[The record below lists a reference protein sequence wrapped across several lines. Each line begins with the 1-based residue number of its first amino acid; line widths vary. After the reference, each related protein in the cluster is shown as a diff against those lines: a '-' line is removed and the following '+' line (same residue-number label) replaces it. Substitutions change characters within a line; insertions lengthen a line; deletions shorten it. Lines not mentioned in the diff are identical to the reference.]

1 MILNRLTKLVAIIAS
16 TLLVATGFIALAAE
30 PKAVAANAA
39 QFDPGNIISD
49 SVFYDFGTMTV
60 AEIQRFLNSK
70 VPACNDADGGPKCIK
85 DFVMDT
91 PAIEGED
98 GRCESLPAAQN
109 QTAAQIIYTV
119 SRACKINPRVLIV
132 TLQKEQGLIQ
142 AGNPIQRMYDFA
154 LGMSCPDTPAGC
166 SKSAAGFFYQ
176 LYKGAG
182 QLQWYGDPR
191 GSFTYLRVGTMISR
205 KYQAANVE
213 YSQGISCGSKT
224 FELKSNATAALYY
237 YTPYT
242 PNEAAMRNLYGTGD
256 KCSAYGN
263 RNFWRFYTDWFGSTL
278 GGGFLLKSATSGNY
292 LIIENKKYLIED
304 VETVAAFKPLGPLGT
319 VSQDYLNSFEDA
331 GTMSRVVKSATG
343 DVFFVDGGQ
352 RYQFTNCNQVIQ
364 FGVNCETAPVL
375 TSSQL
380 AALPSG
386 GAMTEYVSGENGQTF
401 FIQDGAK
408 RQILDAESL
417 VDSRIGVPALSTV
430 KISAFKKLPW
440 GAPIIRKGASFTNL
454 ATNKLS
460 IFDGTVYYDI
470 DDATAA
476 ELDFTKWFI
485 KSSGSML
492 GEAIAGVA
500 APVKIKSIVNDPA
513 GTQYLLSKE
522 GKRKVIDAKVLAKNA
537 PTVSAEFLSFI
548 PDAPTPIE
556 PVIIAKA
563 VSSKSVYL
571 IADGEKRLLLNTAD
585 AGKLAPLVKSAKV
598 ETISNSAVAQIPTGH
613 PVVAPGAY
621 VRSSDSSKTYIIDGL
636 KRALIVSDTNQAA
649 LLGLNNLRTIP
660 ATQFKGYGKTS
671 KISGIKFVCETSYFV
686 AITGSLY
693 PISELDASHYPG
705 RGITLDM
712 STCAT
717 LAKSKLTLGRFI
729 STSTKEYYLVENQTK
744 KLIKNIAAYEKLRGT
759 GPKAVMVGPF
769 FLSKIPNG
777 PAAGASVILD
787 RYDVESPIV
796 PAEPDIAPA
805 PTPTASPTA
814 SPKPSAAATPKP
826 SASPKPSA
834 AATPKPSASP
844 KPSAAAT
851 PKPSASPT
859 ANPKTYTVVAGDYL
873 NKIAAKFGV
882 SAAAIMTANKL
893 TNANSIKIGQVLVIP

>member
-1 MILNRLTKLVAIIAS
+1 MIINRLTKLVAIISSA
-16 TLLVATGFIALAAE
+16 LLVATGFIALSAA
-30 PKAVAANAA
+30 PKAEAANAA

-142 AGNPIQRMYDFA
+142 AGNPTQRMYDFA
-154 LGMSCPDTPAGC
+154 LGMSCPDTAAGC

-213 YSQGISCGSKT
+213 YSQGISCGSST

-242 PNEAAMRNLYGTGD
+242 PNEAAMKNLYGSGD
-256 KCSAYGN
+256 RCSAYGN

-292 LIIENKKYLIED
+292 FIIEDKKYLIED
-304 VETVAAFKPLGPLGT
+304 IETVVAFKPLGPLGT
-319 VSQDYLNSFEDA
+319 VSQDYLDSFADA
-331 GTMSRVVKSATG
+331 GPMSRVVKSPAG
-343 DVFFVDGGQ
+343 NFFFIDGGQ
-352 RYQFTNCNQVIQ
+352 RFQFTNCAQATQ
-364 FGVNCETAPVL
+364 FGVNCETAPVV
-375 TSSQL
+375 TSSQIS
-380 AALPSG
+380 ALPSG
-386 GAMTEYVSGENGQTF
+386 GVMTEYVSGENGQTF
-401 FIQDGAK
+401 FIQDGTK

-417 VDSRIGVPALSTV
+417 AESRIGVPALSGV

-440 GAPIIRKGASFTNL
+440 GKPIIRKGASFTNL

-476 ELDFTKWFI
+476 DIDFTKWFI
-485 KSSGSML
+485 KSAGSML
-492 GEAIAGVA
+492 GEAIASSA
-500 APVKIKSIVNDPA
+500 ATVKIKSIVNDPA
-513 GTQYLLSKE
+513 GIQYLITKD
-522 GKRKVIDAKVLAKNA
+522 GKRKVTDAKIIAKDA
-537 PTVSAEFLSFI
+537 PTVSADFLSFI
-548 PDAPTPIE
+548 PDALTEIE
-556 PVIIAKA
+556 PAIIAKA
-563 VSSKSVYL
+563 ASAKSVYL
-571 IADGEKRLLLNTAD
+571 VAEGEKRLLLSAAD
-585 AGKLAPLVKSAKV
+585 ASRLAQIVKTTKV
-598 ETISNSAVAQIPTGH
+598 ETISNSAVAQIPNGH
-613 PVVAPGAY
+613 PIIAPGAY
-621 VRSSDSSKTYIIDGL
+621 VRSSDSTKTYMIDGL
-636 KRALIVSDTNQAA
+636 KRALIVNDADQAA
-649 LLGLNNLRTIP
+649 LLGLKNLRTIP
-660 ATQFKGYGKTS
+660 EKQFKGYAKTS
-671 KISGIKFVCETSYFV
+671 KISGIKFVCETNYLI
-686 AITGSLY
+686 AISGSFY
-693 PISELDASHYPG
+693 SVSELDASHYPG
-705 RGITLDM
+705 RGITLDKL
-712 STCAT
+712 TCAA
-717 LAKSKLTLGRFI
+717 LAKSTASLGRFV
-729 STSTKEYYLVENQTK
+729 STKSKQYYLIEGQTK
-744 KLIKNIAAYEKLRGT
+744 KLIKNAAAYEKLRGT
-759 GPKAVMVGPF
+759 EPKAVVVGPF
-769 FLSKIPNG
+769 FLSSIPNG
-777 PAAGASVILD
+777 KAPGASMTVD
-787 RYDVESPIV
+787 RFNVEPPIV
-796 PAEPDIAPA
+796 LPEPNISPA
-805 PTPTASPTA
+805 PTPSSSPT
-814 SPKPSAAATPKP
+814 PTATPKP
-826 SASPKPSA
+826 SASPKPT
-834 AATPKPSASP
+834 ATPKPTASP
-844 KPSAAAT
+844 T
-851 PKPSASPT
+851 PSASPT
-859 ANPKTYTVVAGDYL
+859 VKPKTYTVVAGDYL

-882 SAAAIMTANKL
+882 SATALMNANKI